1 MEVLKNDVEIKR
13 THTHLEPVQQ
23 KGTNKNDVEVKGAFK
38 QFGSNVVLNG
48 IDLEVKQGELL
59 TLLGP
64 SGCGKSTTLNL
75 IAGFL
80 DADQGE
86 VYIKGNNVTKV
97 PPYKRDLGMVFQT
110 YSLFPHMTVYENLS
124 FGLKLR
130 KVGKAEQKKK
140 ISKALELV
148 KMSGLENRYPRE
160 LSGGQRQRVAISRA
174 LVVEP
179 ELLLLDEPLS
189 NLDAKLRHELR
200 AEIKRLQKEIGV
212 TTIFV
217 THDQEEALSM
227 SDRVV
232 VMNAGKI
239 EQISTP
245 TDIYNH
251 PKTEFV
257 FQFIGKS
264 NCFEGKVSE
273 VDKRRISVK
282 IGDDITHVDADN
294 IMGNDSNLKDGDEVK
309 MYIRP
314 EKVQI
319 VPAVETALS
328 LFDYHKAKISQINYL
343 GTSWEINVLL
353 QGKSVQVLTSSF
365 NSSWQNGSEVY
376 IGWSPSEVM
385 LVKK

>member
-1 MEVLKNDVEIKR
+1 MEVLKKDVEINRQHLEAVQGLGSNKNDVEIK
-13 THTHLEPVQQ
+13 
-23 KGTNKNDVEVKGAFK
+23 GAYK

-80 DADQGE
+80 DADRGE
-86 VYIKGNNVTKV
+86 VHIKGNNVTKV

-245 TDIYNH
+245 TEIYNH

-264 NCFEGKVSE
+264 NCFEGNVSAVDNRKV
-273 VDKRRISVK
+273 SVK
-282 IGDDITHVDADN
+282 IGSDITQVDASN
-294 IMGNDSNLKDGDEVK
+294 IMGDDSDLKTGDEVK
-309 MYIRP
+309 IYIRP
-314 EKVQI
+314 EKLQI
-319 VPAVETALS
+319 VSADEKSSSS
-328 LFDYHKAKISQINYL
+328 LDFHRAKISQINYL

-353 QGKSVQVLTSSF
+353 QGKSIQVLTSAF
-365 NSSWQNGSEVY
+365 DSSWQNGSEVL

>member
-1 MEVLKNDVEIKR
+1 MQAIKNDVEIKS
-13 THTHLEPVQQ
+13 
-23 KGTNKNDVEVKGAFK
+23 AFK
-38 QFGSNVVLNG
+38 QFGHNVVLNG
-48 IDLEVKQGELL
+48 ISLEVKQGELL

-64 SGCGKSTTLNL
+64 SGCGKTTTLNL

-80 DADQGE
+80 EADEGD
-86 VYIKGNNVTKV
+86 VYIKGKKVTKI

-130 KVGKAEQKKK
+130 KVPNSEQKKK
-140 ISKALELV
+140 IARALELV

-200 AEIKRLQKEIGV
+200 IEIKRLQKEIGV

-217 THDQEEALSM
+217 THDQEEALSL

-232 VMNAGKI
+232 VMNKGQI
-239 EQISTP
+239 EQISSP
-245 TDIYNH
+245 TSIYNH
-251 PKTEFV
+251 PDSEFV

-264 NCFEGKVSE
+264 NSFDGKIIA
-273 VDKRRISVK
+273 VDTHKISVQVEK
-282 IGDDITHVDADN
+282 EITHVDVKN
-294 IMGNDSNLKDGDEVK
+294 IMGSDRSCSAGDQVK
-309 MYIRP
+309 LYIRP
-314 EKVQI
+314 EKI
-319 VPAVETALS
+319 RIASSEENGHPTLE
-328 LFDYHKAKISQINYL
+328 FHKSKITQLNYL
-343 GTSWEINVLL
+343 GTSWEIDVSLL
-353 QGKSVQVLTSSF
+353 GKPLQILSPVIEP
-365 NSSWQNGSEVY
+365 SWQIGREVY
-376 IGWSPSEVM
+376 VGWSPSDIM
-385 LVKK
+385 IIKK

>member
-1 MEVLKNDVEIKR
+1 MEVLKKDVEINRQHLEAVQGVGSNKNDVEI
-13 THTHLEPVQQ
+13 
-23 KGTNKNDVEVKGAFK
+23 KGAFK
-38 QFGSNVVLNG
+38 QFGANVVLNG

-80 DADQGE
+80 DPDRGE
-86 VYIKGNNVTKV
+86 VHIKGNNVTKV

-245 TDIYNH
+245 TEIYNH

-264 NCFEGKVSE
+264 NCFEGNVSAI
-273 VDKRRISVK
+273 DKRKVAVK
-282 IGDDITHVDADN
+282 IGSDITHVDTN
-294 IMGNDSNLKDGDEVK
+294 NVMGNESDLKTGDEVK
-309 MYIRP
+309 LYIRP
-314 EKVQI
+314 EKLQI
-319 VPAVETALS
+319 VS
-328 LFDYHKAKISQINYL
+328 LDEKSSSPLDFHRAKISQMNYL

-353 QGKSVQVLTSSF
+353 QGKSIQVLTSAF
-365 NSSWQNGSEVY
+365 DSSWQNGSEVL

>member
-13 THTHLEPVQQ
+13 PHTHLEPVQQ

-294 IMGNDSNLKDGDEVK
+294 IMGNDSNLKSGDEVK

-319 VPAVETALS
+319 VPVEETALS

>member
-1 MEVLKNDVEIKR
+1 MEVLKKDVEMNSQHLEAVQGFGSNKNDVEI
-13 THTHLEPVQQ
+13 
-23 KGTNKNDVEVKGAFK
+23 KGAFK
-38 QFGSNVVLNG
+38 QFGANVVLNG

-80 DADQGE
+80 DADRGE
-86 VYIKGNNVTKV
+86 VHIKGHNVTKV

-130 KVGKAEQKKK
+130 KVSKAEQKKK

-245 TDIYNH
+245 TEIYNH

-264 NCFEGKVSE
+264 NCFEGNVFA
-273 VDKRRISVK
+273 VDKRKVSVK
-282 IGDDITHVDADN
+282 IGPDITHVDANN
-294 IMGNDSNLKDGDEVK
+294 IMGNDSDLKNGDEVK
-309 MYIRP
+309 LYIRP
-314 EKVQI
+314 EKLQI
-319 VPAVETALS
+319 VS
-328 LFDYHKAKISQINYL
+328 LDEKSTSLLDFQHAKISQINYL

-353 QGKSVQVLTSSF
+353 HGKSIQVLTSAF
-365 NSSWQNGSEVY
+365 DSSWQNGSEVL

>member
-1 MEVLKNDVEIKR
+1 MEVLKKDVEINRQHLEAVQGVGSNKNDVEI
-13 THTHLEPVQQ
+13 
-23 KGTNKNDVEVKGAFK
+23 KGAFK
-38 QFGSNVVLNG
+38 QFGANVVLNG

-80 DADQGE
+80 DPDRGE
-86 VYIKGNNVTKV
+86 VHIKGNNVTKV

-245 TDIYNH
+245 TEIYNH

-264 NCFEGKVSE
+264 NCFEGNVSA
-273 VDKRRISVK
+273 VDKRKVAVK
-282 IGDDITHVDADN
+282 IGSDITHVDTN
-294 IMGNDSNLKDGDEVK
+294 NVMGNEGDLKTGDEVK
-309 MYIRP
+309 LYIRP
-314 EKVQI
+314 EKLQI
-319 VPAVETALS
+319 VS
-328 LFDYHKAKISQINYL
+328 LDEKSSSPLDFHRAKISQMNYL

-353 QGKSVQVLTSSF
+353 QGKSIQVLTSAF
-365 NSSWQNGSEVY
+365 DSSWQNGSEVL

>member
-1 MEVLKNDVEIKR
+1 MEVLKKEVEMNRQHLEAVQGSGSNKNDVEI
-13 THTHLEPVQQ
+13 
-23 KGTNKNDVEVKGAFK
+23 KGAFK
-38 QFGSNVVLNG
+38 QFGANVVLNG

-80 DADQGE
+80 DADRGE
-86 VYIKGNNVTKV
+86 VHIKGHNVTKV

-245 TDIYNH
+245 TEIYNH

-264 NCFEGKVSE
+264 NCFEGNVSA
-273 VDKRRISVK
+273 VDKRKVSVK
-282 IGDDITHVDADN
+282 IGSNITHVDANN
-294 IMGNDSNLKDGDEVK
+294 IMGNDSDLKTGDEVK
-309 MYIRP
+309 LYIRP
-314 EKVQI
+314 EKLQI
-319 VPAVETALS
+319 VS
-328 LFDYHKAKISQINYL
+328 LDEKSASPLDFQQAKISQINYL

-353 QGKSVQVLTSSF
+353 HGKSIQVLTSAF
-365 NSSWQNGSEVY
+365 DSSWQNGSEVL

-385 LVKK
+385 LIKK

>member
-1 MEVLKNDVEIKR
+1 MEVLKKDVEINRQHLEAVQGFGSNKNDVEI
-13 THTHLEPVQQ
+13 
-23 KGTNKNDVEVKGAFK
+23 KGAFK
-38 QFGSNVVLNG
+38 QFGANVVLNG

-80 DADQGE
+80 DPDRGE
-86 VYIKGNNVTKV
+86 VHIKGNNVTKV

-245 TDIYNH
+245 TEIYNH

-264 NCFEGKVSE
+264 NCFEGNVSA
-273 VDKRRISVK
+273 VDKRIVSVK
-282 IGDDITHVDADN
+282 IGPDITHVDANN
-294 IMGNDSNLKDGDEVK
+294 IMGNDSDLKTGDEVK
-309 MYIRP
+309 LYIRP
-314 EKVQI
+314 EKLQI
-319 VPAVETALS
+319 VS
-328 LFDYHKAKISQINYL
+328 LDEKFSSPFDFHRAKITQMNYL

-353 QGKSVQVLTSSF
+353 QGKSIQVLTSVF
-365 NSSWQNGSEVY
+365 DSSWQNGSEVL

>member
-1 MEVLKNDVEIKR
+1 MEVIKKDVEINRQHLEAVQGVGSNKNDVEI
-13 THTHLEPVQQ
+13 
-23 KGTNKNDVEVKGAFK
+23 KGAFK
-38 QFGSNVVLNG
+38 QFGANVVLNG

-80 DADQGE
+80 DPDRGE
-86 VYIKGNNVTKV
+86 VHIKGNNVTKV

-245 TDIYNH
+245 TEIYNH

-264 NCFEGKVSE
+264 NCFEGNVSA
-273 VDKRRISVK
+273 VDKRKVAVK
-282 IGDDITHVDADN
+282 IGSDITHVDTN
-294 IMGNDSNLKDGDEVK
+294 NVMGNESDLKTGDEVK
-309 MYIRP
+309 LYIRP
-314 EKVQI
+314 EKLQV
-319 VPAVETALS
+319 VS
-328 LFDYHKAKISQINYL
+328 LDEKSSSPLDFHRAKISQMNYL

-353 QGKSVQVLTSSF
+353 QGKSIQVLTSAF
-365 NSSWQNGSEVY
+365 DSSWQNGSEVL

>member
-1 MEVLKNDVEIKR
+1 MEVLKKDVEINRQQLEAVQGGGSNKNDVEI
-13 THTHLEPVQQ
+13 
-23 KGTNKNDVEVKGAFK
+23 KGAFK
-38 QFGSNVVLNG
+38 QFGANVVLNG

-80 DADQGE
+80 DPDRGE
-86 VYIKGNNVTKV
+86 VHIKGNNVTKV

-245 TDIYNH
+245 TEIYNH

-264 NCFEGKVSE
+264 NCFEGNVSAI
-273 VDKRRISVK
+273 DKRKVAIK
-282 IGDDITHVDADN
+282 IGSDITHVDTN
-294 IMGNDSNLKDGDEVK
+294 NVMGNASDLKTGDEVK
-309 MYIRP
+309 LYIRP
-314 EKVQI
+314 EKLQI
-319 VPAVETALS
+319 VS
-328 LFDYHKAKISQINYL
+328 LDEKSSFPLDFHRAKISQMNYL

-353 QGKSVQVLTSSF
+353 QGKSIQVLTSAF
-365 NSSWQNGSEVY
+365 DSSWQNGSEVL

>member
-1 MEVLKNDVEIKR
+1 MGSNKNDVEI
-13 THTHLEPVQQ
+13 
-23 KGTNKNDVEVKGAFK
+23 KGAFK
-38 QFGSNVVLNG
+38 QFGANVVLNG

-80 DADQGE
+80 DPDRGE
-86 VYIKGNNVTKV
+86 VHIKGNNVTKV

-245 TDIYNH
+245 TEIYNH

-264 NCFEGKVSE
+264 NCFEGNVSAI
-273 VDKRRISVK
+273 DKRKVAVK
-282 IGDDITHVDADN
+282 IGSDITHVDTN
-294 IMGNDSNLKDGDEVK
+294 NVMGNESDLKTGDEVK
-309 MYIRP
+309 LYIRP
-314 EKVQI
+314 EKLQI
-319 VPAVETALS
+319 VS
-328 LFDYHKAKISQINYL
+328 LDEKSSSPLDFHRAKVSQMNYL

-353 QGKSVQVLTSSF
+353 QGKSIQVLTSAF
-365 NSSWQNGSEVY
+365 DSSWQNGSEVL

>member
-1 MEVLKNDVEIKR
+1 MEVLKKDMEINRQHLEAVQGIGSNKNDVEI
-13 THTHLEPVQQ
+13 
-23 KGTNKNDVEVKGAFK
+23 KGAFK
-38 QFGSNVVLNG
+38 QFGANVVLNG

-80 DADQGE
+80 DPDRGE
-86 VYIKGNNVTKV
+86 VHIKGNNVTKV

-245 TDIYNH
+245 TEIYNH

-264 NCFEGKVSE
+264 NCFEGNVSA
-273 VDKRRISVK
+273 VDKRKVAVK
-282 IGDDITHVDADN
+282 IGSDITHVDTN
-294 IMGNDSNLKDGDEVK
+294 NVMGNESDLKTGDEVK
-309 MYIRP
+309 LYIRP
-314 EKVQI
+314 EKLQI
-319 VPAVETALS
+319 VS
-328 LFDYHKAKISQINYL
+328 LDEKSSSPLDFHRAKISQMNYL

-353 QGKSVQVLTSSF
+353 QGKSIQVLTSAF
-365 NSSWQNGSEVY
+365 NSSWQNGSEVL

>member
-1 MEVLKNDVEIKR
+1 MNTTVSDVEIK
-13 THTHLEPVQQ
+13 
-23 KGTNKNDVEVKGAFK
+23 GATK
-38 QFGSNVVLNG
+38 QFGSNIVLDA

-80 DADQGE
+80 EADQGD
-86 VYIKGNNVTKV
+86 VYIKGKKVTKV

-110 YSLFPHMTVYENLS
+110 YSLFPHMTVYENLN

-130 KVGKAEQKKK
+130 KISKAEQKEK
-140 ISKALELV
+140 IDRVLALV
-148 KMSGLENRYPRE
+148 KMSGLEHRYPRE
-160 LSGGQRQRVAISRA
+160 LSGGQRQRVAIARA

-200 AEIKRLQKEIGV
+200 LEIKRLQKEIGV

-217 THDQEEALSM
+217 THDQEEALSL

-245 TDIYNH
+245 TSIYKH

-264 NCFEGKVSE
+264 NSFEGAVVAIDSQK
-273 VDKRRISVK
+273 ISVK
-282 IGDDITHVDADN
+282 AGEEIVVVDYDN
-294 IMGNDSNLKDGDEVK
+294 IIGEDRDISSGDEVK
-309 MYIRP
+309 LYIRP
-314 EKVQI
+314 ENI
-319 VPAVETALS
+319 HIASTRETSAPLELHPAT
-328 LFDYHKAKISQINYL
+328 ITQMNYL
-343 GTSWEINVLL
+343 GTSWEIDVSLI
-353 QGKSVQVLTSSF
+353 GKWLQVLT
-365 NSSWQNGSEVY
+365 NDYDSSWREGREVFV
-376 IGWSPSEVM
+376 GWNPSD
-385 LVKK
+385 LKLIKKE

>member
-1 MEVLKNDVEIKR
+1 MEVLKKDVEINRQQLEAVQGVGSNKNDVEI
-13 THTHLEPVQQ
+13 
-23 KGTNKNDVEVKGAFK
+23 KGAFK
-38 QFGSNVVLNG
+38 QFGANVVLNG
-48 IDLEVKQGELL
+48 IDLKVKQGELL

-80 DADQGE
+80 DPDRGE
-86 VYIKGNNVTKV
+86 VHIKGNNVTKV

-140 ISKALELV
+140 INKALELV

-245 TDIYNH
+245 TEIYNH

-264 NCFEGKVSE
+264 NCFEGNVSA
-273 VDKRRISVK
+273 VDKRKVSVK
-282 IGDDITHVDADN
+282 IGSDITLVDTN
-294 IMGNDSNLKDGDEVK
+294 NVMGNESDLKTGDEVK
-309 MYIRP
+309 LYIRP
-314 EKVQI
+314 EKLQI
-319 VPAVETALS
+319 VS
-328 LFDYHKAKISQINYL
+328 LDEKSSSPLDFHRAKISQMNYL

-353 QGKSVQVLTSSF
+353 QGKSIQVLTSAF
-365 NSSWQNGSEVY
+365 DSSWQNGSEVL

>member
-86 VYIKGNNVTKV
+86 VYIKGKNVTKV

-294 IMGNDSNLKDGDEVK
+294 IMGNDCNLKAGDEVK

-319 VPAVETALS
+319 VPAEETALS

>member
-1 MEVLKNDVEIKR
+1 MNAITFDVEIK
-13 THTHLEPVQQ
+13 
-23 KGTNKNDVEVKGAFK
+23 GARK
-38 QFGSNVVLNG
+38 QFGPNVVLND

-80 DADQGE
+80 DADQGD
-86 VYIKGNNVTKV
+86 VYIKGKKVTNV

-110 YSLFPHMTVYENLS
+110 YSLFPHMTVQENLS
-124 FGLKLR
+124 FGLRLR
-130 KVGKAEQKKK
+130 KVAKTEQKRK
-140 ISKALELV
+140 IDRVLELV
-148 KMSGLENRYPRE
+148 KMSGLEHRYPRE
-160 LSGGQRQRVAISRA
+160 LSGGQRQRVAIARA

-232 VMNAGKI
+232 VMNAGEI

-245 TDIYNH
+245 TAIYNH
-251 PKTEFV
+251 PETEFV

-264 NCFEGKVSE
+264 NSFKGE
-273 VDKRRISVK
+273 VVETNGRNISVK
-282 IGDDITHVDADN
+282 VGEEMIHVDSAN
-294 IMGNDSNLKDGDEVK
+294 IIGKNRSLRAGDEVK
-309 MYIRP
+309 LYIRP
-314 EKVQI
+314 ENVHISPTRETSSPTLELQPAQI
-319 VPAVETALS
+319 IQL
-328 LFDYHKAKISQINYL
+328 NYL
-343 GTSWEINVLL
+343 GTSWEVDVSL
-353 QGKSVQVLTSSF
+353 QGKTIQILTNSYD
-365 NSSWQNGSEVY
+365 SSWQYGSEVY
-376 IGWSPSEVM
+376 VGWNPSEIMVI
-385 LVKK
+385 KK

>member
-1 MEVLKNDVEIKR
+1 MEVLKKDVEINRQHLEAVQGLGSNKNDVEIK
-13 THTHLEPVQQ
+13 
-23 KGTNKNDVEVKGAFK
+23 GAYK

-80 DADQGE
+80 DADRGE
-86 VYIKGNNVTKV
+86 VHIKGNNVTKV

-130 KVGKAEQKKK
+130 KVSKAEQKKK

-245 TDIYNH
+245 TEIYNH

-264 NCFEGKVSE
+264 NCFEGNVSA
-273 VDKRRISVK
+273 VDKRKVSVK
-282 IGDDITHVDADN
+282 IGSDITNVDANN
-294 IMGNDSNLKDGDEVK
+294 IMGNDSDLKTGDEVK
-309 MYIRP
+309 IYIRP
-314 EKVQI
+314 EKLQI
-319 VPAVETALS
+319 VSADEKTSSS
-328 LFDYHKAKISQINYL
+328 LDFHRAKISQINYL

-353 QGKSVQVLTSSF
+353 QGKSIQVLTSAF
-365 NSSWQNGSEVY
+365 DSSWQNGSEVL

>member
-1 MEVLKNDVEIKR
+1 MQAIKNDVEIK
-13 THTHLEPVQQ
+13 
-23 KGTNKNDVEVKGAFK
+23 GAFK
-38 QFGSNVVLNG
+38 QYGSNIVLNG
-48 IDLEVKQGELL
+48 INLGVKQGELL

-64 SGCGKSTTLNL
+64 SGCGKTTTLNL

-80 DADQGE
+80 EADEGD
-86 VYIKGNNVTKV
+86 VYIKGKKVTKV
-97 PPYKRDLGMVFQT
+97 PPFKRDLGMVFQT

-130 KVGKAEQKKK
+130 KVAKPEQKKK
-140 ISKALELV
+140 IDRALELV

-217 THDQEEALSM
+217 THDQEEALSI

-239 EQISTP
+239 EQISSP
-245 TDIYNH
+245 TSIYNH
-251 PKTEFV
+251 PDTEFV

-264 NCFEGKVSE
+264 NSFEGKITS
-273 VDKRRISVK
+273 VDSRKISVQMENE
-282 IGDDITHVDADN
+282 ITHVDVGN
-294 IMGNDSNLKDGDEVK
+294 IMGTDRACKVGDEVK
-309 MYIRP
+309 LYIRP
-314 EKVQI
+314 EKICIAAAAENVSG
-319 VPAVETALS
+319 LS
-328 LFDYHKAKISQINYL
+328 LDLHKASITQLNYL
-343 GTSWEINVLL
+343 GTSWEVAVSLL
-353 QGKSVQVLTSSF
+353 GKPLQILTPDF
-365 NSSWQNGSEVY
+365 DSSWQAGSEVY
-376 IGWSPSEVM
+376 VGWSPSDIM
-385 LVKK
+385 LIKK

>member
-294 IMGNDSNLKDGDEVK
+294 IMGNDSNLKAGDEVK

-319 VPAVETALS
+319 VPAEETPLS

>member
-1 MEVLKNDVEIKR
+1 MEVLKKDVEINRQHLEAVQGVGSNKNDVEI
-13 THTHLEPVQQ
+13 
-23 KGTNKNDVEVKGAFK
+23 KGAFK
-38 QFGSNVVLNG
+38 QFGANVVLNG

-80 DADQGE
+80 DPDRGE
-86 VYIKGNNVTKV
+86 VHIKGNNVTKV

-245 TDIYNH
+245 TEIYNH

-264 NCFEGKVSE
+264 NCFEGNVSAI
-273 VDKRRISVK
+273 DKRKVAVK
-282 IGDDITHVDADN
+282 IGSDITHVDKN
-294 IMGNDSNLKDGDEVK
+294 NVMGNESDLKTGDEVK
-309 MYIRP
+309 LYIRP
-314 EKVQI
+314 EKLQI
-319 VPAVETALS
+319 VS
-328 LFDYHKAKISQINYL
+328 LDEKSSSPLDFHRAKISQMNYL

-353 QGKSVQVLTSSF
+353 QGKSIQVLTSAF
-365 NSSWQNGSEVY
+365 DSSWQNGSEVL

>member
-1 MEVLKNDVEIKR
+1 MEVLKKDVEINRQHLEAVQGGGSNKNDVEI
-13 THTHLEPVQQ
+13 
-23 KGTNKNDVEVKGAFK
+23 KGAFK
-38 QFGSNVVLNG
+38 QFGANVVLNG

-80 DADQGE
+80 DPDRGE
-86 VYIKGNNVTKV
+86 VHIKGNNVTKV

-245 TDIYNH
+245 TEIYNH

-264 NCFEGKVSE
+264 NCFEGNVSA
-273 VDKRRISVK
+273 VDKRKVAVK
-282 IGDDITHVDADN
+282 IGSDITHVDTN
-294 IMGNDSNLKDGDEVK
+294 NVMGNESDLKTGDDVK
-309 MYIRP
+309 LYIRP
-314 EKVQI
+314 EKLQI
-319 VPAVETALS
+319 VS
-328 LFDYHKAKISQINYL
+328 LDEKSSSPLDFHRAKISQMNYL
-343 GTSWEINVLL
+343 GTSWEINVLI
-353 QGKSVQVLTSSF
+353 QGKSIQVMTSAF
-365 NSSWQNGSEVY
+365 DSSWQNGSEVL

>member
-1 MEVLKNDVEIKR
+1 MEVLKKDVEINRQHLEAVQGVGSNKNDVEI
-13 THTHLEPVQQ
+13 
-23 KGTNKNDVEVKGAFK
+23 KGAFK
-38 QFGSNVVLNG
+38 QFGANVVLNG

-80 DADQGE
+80 DPDRGE
-86 VYIKGNNVTKV
+86 VHIKGNNVTKV

-245 TDIYNH
+245 TEIYNH

-264 NCFEGKVSE
+264 NCFEGNVSA
-273 VDKRRISVK
+273 VDKRKIAVK
-282 IGDDITHVDADN
+282 IGSDITHVDTN
-294 IMGNDSNLKDGDEVK
+294 NVMGNEGDLKTGDEVK
-309 MYIRP
+309 LYIRP
-314 EKVQI
+314 EKLQI
-319 VPAVETALS
+319 VS
-328 LFDYHKAKISQINYL
+328 LDEKSSSPLDFHRAKISQMNYL

-353 QGKSVQVLTSSF
+353 QGKSIQVLTSAF
-365 NSSWQNGSEVY
+365 DSSWQNGSEVL

>member
-1 MEVLKNDVEIKR
+1 MEVLKKDVEINRQHLEAVQRVGSNKNDVEI
-13 THTHLEPVQQ
+13 
-23 KGTNKNDVEVKGAFK
+23 KGAFK
-38 QFGSNVVLNG
+38 QFGANVVLNG

-80 DADQGE
+80 DPDRGE
-86 VYIKGNNVTKV
+86 VHIKGNNVTKV

-245 TDIYNH
+245 TEIYNH

-264 NCFEGKVSE
+264 NCFEGNVSA
-273 VDKRRISVK
+273 VDKRKVAVK
-282 IGDDITHVDADN
+282 IGSDITHVDTN
-294 IMGNDSNLKDGDEVK
+294 NVMGNESDLKNGDEVK
-309 MYIRP
+309 LYIRP
-314 EKVQI
+314 EKLQI
-319 VPAVETALS
+319 VS
-328 LFDYHKAKISQINYL
+328 LDEKSSSPLDFHRAKISQMNYL
-343 GTSWEINVLL
+343 GTSWEINVML
-353 QGKSVQVLTSSF
+353 QGKSIQVLTSAF
-365 NSSWQNGSEVY
+365 DSSWQNGSEVL

>member
-1 MEVLKNDVEIKR
+1 MEVLKKDVEINRKHLEAVQGVGANKNDVEI
-13 THTHLEPVQQ
+13 
-23 KGTNKNDVEVKGAFK
+23 KGAFK
-38 QFGSNVVLNG
+38 QFGANVVLNG

-80 DADQGE
+80 DPDRGE
-86 VYIKGNNVTKV
+86 VHIKGNNVTKV

-245 TDIYNH
+245 TEIYNH

-264 NCFEGKVSE
+264 NCFEGNVSAI
-273 VDKRRISVK
+273 DKRKVAVK
-282 IGDDITHVDADN
+282 IGSDITHVDTN
-294 IMGNDSNLKDGDEVK
+294 NVMGNASDLKTGDEVK
-309 MYIRP
+309 LYIRP
-314 EKVQI
+314 EKLQI
-319 VPAVETALS
+319 VS
-328 LFDYHKAKISQINYL
+328 LDEKSSSPLDFHRAKISQMNYL

-353 QGKSVQVLTSSF
+353 QGKSIQVLTSAF
-365 NSSWQNGSEVY
+365 DSSWQNGSEVL

>member
-1 MEVLKNDVEIKR
+1 MEVLKKDVEINRQHLEAVQRVGSNKNDVEI
-13 THTHLEPVQQ
+13 
-23 KGTNKNDVEVKGAFK
+23 KGAFK
-38 QFGSNVVLNG
+38 QFGANVVLNG

-80 DADQGE
+80 DPDRGE
-86 VYIKGNNVTKV
+86 VHIKGNNVTKV

-245 TDIYNH
+245 TEIYNH

-264 NCFEGKVSE
+264 NCFEGNVSA
-273 VDKRRISVK
+273 VDKRKVAVK
-282 IGDDITHVDADN
+282 IGSDITHVDTN
-294 IMGNDSNLKDGDEVK
+294 NVMGNESDLKNGDEVK
-309 MYIRP
+309 LYIRP
-314 EKVQI
+314 EKLQI
-319 VPAVETALS
+319 VS
-328 LFDYHKAKISQINYL
+328 LDENSSSPLDFHRAKISQMNYL

-353 QGKSVQVLTSSF
+353 QGKSIQVLTSAF
-365 NSSWQNGSEVY
+365 DSSWQNGSEVL

>member
-1 MEVLKNDVEIKR
+1 MQTVTHDVQIK
-13 THTHLEPVQQ
+13 
-23 KGTNKNDVEVKGAFK
+23 DAFK
-38 QFGSNVVLNG
+38 QYGSNVVLNG
-48 IDLEVKQGELL
+48 INLEVKQGELL

-80 DADQGE
+80 EADRGE
-86 VYIKGNNVTKV
+86 VYIKGKKVTKV

-110 YSLFPHMTVYENLS
+110 YSLFPHMTVYENLN

-130 KVGKAEQKKK
+130 KIAQAEKDKR
-140 ISKALELV
+140 ISRVLELV
-148 KMSGLENRYPRE
+148 KMAGLGNRYPRE
-160 LSGGQRQRVAISRA
+160 LSGGQRQRVAIARA

-200 AEIKRLQKEIGV
+200 TEIKRLQKEIGV

-245 TDIYNH
+245 TSIYNH
-251 PKTEFV
+251 PNSEFV

-264 NCFEGKVSE
+264 NSFEGKVIA
-273 VDKRRISVK
+273 VDQQK
-282 IGDDITHVDADN
+282 ITVQLENEITYVDVDN
-294 IMGNDSNLKDGDEVK
+294 LMGSDRSCRAGDEVK
-309 MYIRP
+309 LYIRP
-314 EKVQI
+314 EKIKVSS
-319 VPAVETALS
+319 TANS
-328 LFDYHKAKISQINYL
+328 SSTFEYFHKVNITQLNYL
-343 GTSWEINVLL
+343 GTSWEMDVSLH
-353 QGKSVQVLTSSF
+353 GKTLHILTSTF
-365 NSSWQNGSEVY
+365 ESSWQPGSEVFV
-376 IGWSPSEVM
+376 GWSPSDIM
-385 LVKK
+385 LIKK

>member
-1 MEVLKNDVEIKR
+1 MEVLKKDVEINRQQLEAVQGGGSNKNDVEI
-13 THTHLEPVQQ
+13 
-23 KGTNKNDVEVKGAFK
+23 KGAFK
-38 QFGSNVVLNG
+38 QFGANVVLNG

-80 DADQGE
+80 DPDRGE
-86 VYIKGNNVTKV
+86 VHIKGNNVTKV

-245 TDIYNH
+245 TEIYNH

-264 NCFEGKVSE
+264 NCFEGNVSA
-273 VDKRRISVK
+273 VDKRKVAVK
-282 IGDDITHVDADN
+282 IGSDITHVDTN
-294 IMGNDSNLKDGDEVK
+294 NVMGNEGDLKTGDEVK
-309 MYIRP
+309 LYIRP
-314 EKVQI
+314 EKLQI
-319 VPAVETALS
+319 VS
-328 LFDYHKAKISQINYL
+328 LDEKSSSPLDFHRAKISQMNYL

-353 QGKSVQVLTSSF
+353 QGKSIQVLTSAF
-365 NSSWQNGSEVY
+365 DSSWQNGSEVL

>member
-1 MEVLKNDVEIKR
+1 MEINRQHLEAVQGIGSNKNDVEI
-13 THTHLEPVQQ
+13 
-23 KGTNKNDVEVKGAFK
+23 KGAFK
-38 QFGSNVVLNG
+38 QFGANVVLNG

-80 DADQGE
+80 DPDRGE
-86 VYIKGNNVTKV
+86 VHIKGNNVTKV

-245 TDIYNH
+245 TEIYNH

-264 NCFEGKVSE
+264 NCFEGNVSA
-273 VDKRRISVK
+273 VDKRKVAVK
-282 IGDDITHVDADN
+282 IGSDITHVDTN
-294 IMGNDSNLKDGDEVK
+294 NVMGNESDLKTGDEVK
-309 MYIRP
+309 LYIRP
-314 EKVQI
+314 EKLQI
-319 VPAVETALS
+319 VS
-328 LFDYHKAKISQINYL
+328 LDEKSSSPLDFHRAKISQMNYL

-353 QGKSVQVLTSSF
+353 QGKSIQVLTSAID
-365 NSSWQNGSEVY
+365 SSWQNGSEVL

>member
-1 MEVLKNDVEIKR
+1 MEINRQHLEAVQGGGSNKNDVEI
-13 THTHLEPVQQ
+13 
-23 KGTNKNDVEVKGAFK
+23 KGAFK
-38 QFGSNVVLNG
+38 QFGANVVLNG

-80 DADQGE
+80 DPDRGE
-86 VYIKGNNVTKV
+86 VHIKGHNVTKV

-245 TDIYNH
+245 TEIYNH

-264 NCFEGKVSE
+264 NCFEGNVSA
-273 VDKRRISVK
+273 VDKRKVAVK
-282 IGDDITHVDADN
+282 IGSDITHVDTN
-294 IMGNDSNLKDGDEVK
+294 NVMGNESDLKTGDEVK
-309 MYIRP
+309 LYIRP
-314 EKVQI
+314 EKLQI
-319 VPAVETALS
+319 VS
-328 LFDYHKAKISQINYL
+328 LDEKSSSPLDFHRAKISQMNYL

-353 QGKSVQVLTSSF
+353 QGKSIQVLTSAF
-365 NSSWQNGSEVY
+365 DSSWQNGSEVL

>member
-1 MEVLKNDVEIKR
+1 MEVLKKDVEINRQHLEAVHGVGSNKNDVEI
-13 THTHLEPVQQ
+13 
-23 KGTNKNDVEVKGAFK
+23 KGAFK
-38 QFGSNVVLNG
+38 QFGANVVLNG

-80 DADQGE
+80 DPDRGE
-86 VYIKGNNVTKV
+86 VHIKGNNVTKV

-245 TDIYNH
+245 TEIYNH

-264 NCFEGKVSE
+264 NCFEGNVSAI
-273 VDKRRISVK
+273 DKRKVAVK
-282 IGDDITHVDADN
+282 IGSDITHVDTN
-294 IMGNDSNLKDGDEVK
+294 NVMGNASDLKTGDEVK
-309 MYIRP
+309 LYIRP
-314 EKVQI
+314 EKLQI
-319 VPAVETALS
+319 VS
-328 LFDYHKAKISQINYL
+328 LDEKSSSPLDFHRAKISQMNYL

-353 QGKSVQVLTSSF
+353 QGKSIQVLTSAF
-365 NSSWQNGSEVY
+365 DSSWQNGSEVL

>member
-1 MEVLKNDVEIKR
+1 MEVLKKDVEINRQHLEAVHGVGSNKNDVEI
-13 THTHLEPVQQ
+13 
-23 KGTNKNDVEVKGAFK
+23 KGAFK
-38 QFGSNVVLNG
+38 QFGANVVLNG

-80 DADQGE
+80 DPDRGE
-86 VYIKGNNVTKV
+86 VHIKGNNVTKV

-245 TDIYNH
+245 TEIYNH

-264 NCFEGKVSE
+264 NCFEGNVSAI
-273 VDKRRISVK
+273 DKRKVAVK
-282 IGDDITHVDADN
+282 IGSDITHVDTN
-294 IMGNDSNLKDGDEVK
+294 NVMGNESDLKTGDEVK
-309 MYIRP
+309 LYIRP
-314 EKVQI
+314 EKLQI
-319 VPAVETALS
+319 VS
-328 LFDYHKAKISQINYL
+328 LDEKSSSPLDFHRAKISQMNYL

-353 QGKSVQVLTSSF
+353 QGKSIQVLTSAF
-365 NSSWQNGSEVY
+365 DSSWQNGSEVL

>member
-1 MEVLKNDVEIKR
+1 MEVLKKDVEINRQHLEAVQRVGSNKNDVEI
-13 THTHLEPVQQ
+13 
-23 KGTNKNDVEVKGAFK
+23 KGAFK
-38 QFGSNVVLNG
+38 QFGANVVLNG

-80 DADQGE
+80 DPDRGE
-86 VYIKGNNVTKV
+86 VHIKGNNVTKV

-245 TDIYNH
+245 TEIYNH

-264 NCFEGKVSE
+264 NCFEGNVSA
-273 VDKRRISVK
+273 VDKRKVAVK
-282 IGDDITHVDADN
+282 IGSDITHVDTN
-294 IMGNDSNLKDGDEVK
+294 NVMGNESDLKNGDEVK
-309 MYIRP
+309 LYIRP
-314 EKVQI
+314 EKLQMV
-319 VPAVETALS
+319 S
-328 LFDYHKAKISQINYL
+328 LDENSSSPLDFHRAKISQMNYL

-353 QGKSVQVLTSSF
+353 QGKSIQVLTSAF
-365 NSSWQNGSEVY
+365 DSSWQNGSEVL

>member
-1 MEVLKNDVEIKR
+1 MEVLKKDVEINRQHLEAVQGVGSNKNDVEI
-13 THTHLEPVQQ
+13 
-23 KGTNKNDVEVKGAFK
+23 KGAFK
-38 QFGSNVVLNG
+38 QFGANVVLNG

-80 DADQGE
+80 DPDRGE
-86 VYIKGNNVTKV
+86 VHIKGNNVTKV

-245 TDIYNH
+245 TEIYNH

-264 NCFEGKVSE
+264 NCFEGNVSAI
-273 VDKRRISVK
+273 DKRKVAVK
-282 IGDDITHVDADN
+282 IGSDITHVDTN
-294 IMGNDSNLKDGDEVK
+294 NVMGNASDLKTGDEVK
-309 MYIRP
+309 LYIRP
-314 EKVQI
+314 EKLQI
-319 VPAVETALS
+319 VS
-328 LFDYHKAKISQINYL
+328 LDEKSSSPLDFHRAKISQMNYL

-353 QGKSVQVLTSSF
+353 QGKSIQVLTSAF
-365 NSSWQNGSEVY
+365 DSSWQNGSEVL

>member
-1 MEVLKNDVEIKR
+1 MEVLKKDVEMNRQPLEAVQGFGSNKNDVEI
-13 THTHLEPVQQ
+13 
-23 KGTNKNDVEVKGAFK
+23 KGAFK
-38 QFGSNVVLNG
+38 QFGANVVLNG

-80 DADQGE
+80 DADRGE
-86 VYIKGNNVTKV
+86 VHIKGNNVTKV

-130 KVGKAEQKKK
+130 KVSKAEQKKK

-245 TDIYNH
+245 TEIYNH

-264 NCFEGKVSE
+264 NCFEGNVSA
-273 VDKRRISVK
+273 VDKRKVSVK
-282 IGDDITHVDADN
+282 IGPDITHVDANN
-294 IMGNDSNLKDGDEVK
+294 IMGNDSDLKTGDEVK
-309 MYIRP
+309 LYIRP
-314 EKVQI
+314 EKLQI
-319 VPAVETALS
+319 VS
-328 LFDYHKAKISQINYL
+328 LDEKSTSPLDFQYAKISQINYL

-353 QGKSVQVLTSSF
+353 HGKSIQVLTSAF
-365 NSSWQNGSEVY
+365 DSSWQNGSEVL